1 LRDFEPLVIRSRS
14 LPEALI
20 RRLTRVLCLCFTLTA
35 LGCGV
40 QPAGRVDAKRIP
52 TLYPHFEPEHA
63 YDVPTDARRWAAQSP
78 GLHAGFG
85 DTDRSY
91 LRSEVPVVRE
101 SRSWEGTGWRGERL
115 NALVL
120 VWSPDSL
127 EQVRLTMTD
136 LVDERG
142 RVLSGKHMRPQ
153 IVRYVL
159 SDYPY
164 GAQAPRCESRAD
176 AAWLMP
182 DRLES
187 FERFDLAARTV
198 RPVWVSIEIPE
209 ATEPGRYAGDLQL
222 TSTSQSVTLRV
233 SVKVQQPVLPPPQA
247 WSFRLDLW
255 QNPWVVARYY
265 DLEPWSDEHQA
276 LLARHLKL
284 YAEAGGKYV
293 TTYAIDSPWQD
304 ASYTVENTMIEWIKQ
319 RDGSWRFDYR
329 IFDEYVTLA
338 RRAGI
343 DHSITIYTLLPWGHR
358 FRYLDEATGNYV
370 YETWPPTS
378 PQYRSVWHTFLDDLK
393 RHLQQKDW
401 LDSTYLGINE
411 NPLEDTLAA
420 IRVIKEHSPQWR
432 ITYAGDWHAE
442 LDGLVDDYSSAFTVQ
457 PEDKAIEARAAR
469 GASSTYY
476 VACWPPTPNTFVF
489 SPPAE
494 GRWLGWYAVAHGY
507 DGFLRWAYDA
517 WPADPQ
523 RDARHVAWPAGDAY
537 LVYPGGESSVRFEKL
552 REGIVDFEKIRLL
565 RTMLKD
571 SADPQVQRLM
581 GELDGLLDSI
591 GAAQEIDEA
600 RAIAALSAGNRTVA
614 ALSDLARVRPGAP

>member
-1 LRDFEPLVIRSRS
+1 MRGFRLVFC
-14 LPEALI
+14 LGLAL
-20 RRLTRVLCLCFTLTA
+20 A
-35 LGCGV
+35 APGCGV
-40 QPAGRVDAKRIP
+40 HHAGQVDAKRIP
-52 TLYPHFEPEHA
+52 TLHAHFEPEHA
-63 YDVPTDARRWAAQSP
+63 YDAPADVRLWAAQSP

-91 LRSEVPVVRE
+91 LRSEVPLVRE
-101 SRSWEGTGWRGERL
+101 SESWEGTGWRAERL

-136 LVDERG
+136 LVDEQG
-142 RVLSGKHMRPQ
+142 HVLSRKHMRAR

-164 GAQAPRCESRAD
+164 GAQALRCESRAD

-182 DRLES
+182 DRLEA
-187 FERFDLAARTV
+187 FDRFDLAPRTV
-198 RPVWVSIEIPE
+198 RPVWVSIDIPE
-209 ATEPGRYAGDLQL
+209 ATEPGAYTGALHL

-233 SVKVQQPVLPPPQA
+233 SVNVQQPVLPPPQA

-265 DLEPWSDEHQA
+265 DLEPWSDQHMA
-276 LLARHLKL
+276 LLEQHLQL

-304 ASYTVENTMIEWIKQ
+304 ASYTVENTMIEWIRE
-319 RDGSWRFDYR
+319 RDGGWRFDYR
-329 IFDEYVTLA
+329 IFDEYVSLA

-343 DHSITIYTLLPWGHR
+343 DHAITIYTLLPWGHR

-370 YETWPPTS
+370 HETWPPTS
-378 PQYRSVWHTFLDDLK
+378 AAYRSVWHTFLDDLK
-393 RHLQQKDW
+393 RHLQEKNW
-401 LDSTYLGINE
+401 LASTYLGINE

-420 IRVIKEHSPQWR
+420 IRVIKDHSPEWR
-432 ITYAGDWHAE
+432 ITYAGDWHPE

-457 PEDKAIEARAAR
+457 PDDKAIEARAAR
-469 GASSTYY
+469 GSSSTYY

-489 SPPAE
+489 SPPAQ
-494 GRWLGWYAVAHGY
+494 GRWLGWYAVARGY

-517 WPADPQ
+517 WPADPM
-523 RDARHVAWPAGDAY
+523 RDARHVAWPAGDTY

-565 RTMLKD
+565 RTMLAD
-571 SADPQVQRLM
+571 SADPQAQRLM
-581 GELDGLLDSI
+581 SELGRLLDSI
-591 GAAQEIDEA
+591 GATREIDEA
-600 RAIAALSAGNRTVA
+600 QAIEALSVGTRTIAALSDQADVPSPR
-614 ALSDLARVRPGAP
+614 

>member
-1 LRDFEPLVIRSRS
+1 MRQVFRGTI
-14 LPEALI
+14 
-20 RRLTRVLCLCFTLTA
+20 CLGVALTA
-35 LGCGV
+35 FGCSV
-40 QPAGRVDAKRIP
+40 QHAGRIDAKRIP
-52 TLYPHFEPEHA
+52 ALHAHYEPEHA
-63 YDVPTDARRWAAQSP
+63 YDAPTDARRWAAQSP

-85 DTDRSY
+85 DTGRSY
-91 LRSEVPVVRE
+91 LRSEVPLERASE
-101 SRSWEGTGWRGERL
+101 SWEGTGWRGERL

-127 EQVRLTMTD
+127 EQVRVTMTD

-142 RVLSGKHMRPQ
+142 HTLSSEHVQ
-153 IVRYVL
+153 AQLVRYVL

-164 GAQAPRCESRAD
+164 GAQALRCESRDD

-182 DRLES
+182 DRLEA
-187 FERFDLAARTV
+187 FERFDLAPRSV
-198 RPVWVSIEIPE
+198 RPVWISIDIPQ
-209 ATEPGRYAGDLQL
+209 TTQPGAYTGTLQV
-222 TSTSQSVTLRV
+222 TSTTQSVTLRV
-233 SVKVQQPVLPPPQA
+233 SVKVQQPVLPPPQQ

-265 DLEPWSDEHQA
+265 DLEPWSEQHKA
-276 LLARHLKL
+276 LLERHLKL
-284 YAEAGGKYV
+284 FAEAGGKYV

-304 ASYTVENTMIEWIKQ
+304 ASYTVENTMIEWIRQ
-319 RDGSWRFDYR
+319 RDGGWRFDFS
-329 IFDEYVTLA
+329 IFDDYVSLA
-338 RRAGI
+338 RRVGV

-378 PQYRSVWHTFLDDLK
+378 PMYRSVWHTFLDDLK
-393 RHLQQKDW
+393 RHLQEKGW
-401 LDSTYLGINE
+401 LESTYLGINE

-420 IRVIKEHSPQWR
+420 IRVIKEHSPDWR

-442 LDGLVDDYSSAFTVQ
+442 LDGLVDDYSAAFTVQ
-457 PEDKAIEARAAR
+457 PDDKAIEARRAR

-494 GRWLGWYAVAHGY
+494 GRWLGWYAVARGY

-517 WPADPQ
+517 WPADPM
-523 RDARHVAWPAGDAY
+523 RDARHTAWPAGDAY

-552 REGIVDFEKIRLL
+552 REGIIDFEKIRLL
-565 RTMLKD
+565 RTMLKR

-581 GELDGLLDSI
+581 GELDQLLRSV
-591 GAAQEIDEA
+591 GAARDVNESQAIEA
-600 RAIAALSAGNRTVA
+600 VREGSRTIT
-614 ALSDLARVRPGAP
+614 ALSDRVSGMQIDAP